1 MNRFSYYRLTLATIL
16 GLLLIVLAYQQW
28 LRIYTPVDD
37 ALRPPIPAGM
47 SPDTQPLFVYG
58 TLQWAP
64 LRFIIIGRFGQPQ
77 PARLPGFRREGL
89 TIVADAEHDVEGQ
102 VVIVNDQ
109 ELRALDRYERL
120 GWRYQRI
127 IITLDNSLRA
137 WAYQRLDDGPAL

>member
-37 ALRPPIPAGM
+37 ALRPPIPGGM